1 MKTRG
6 LQKLLAVLLLT
17 ITIPAAEAA
26 GRKINLNLE
35 DAMKRM
41 DLTELLAEK
50 SIVLYW
56 ADQIPPR
63 PIEKEISIDTYSRGA
78 NATLKSDLRACSNA
92 FENIA
97 ETLIEDAEKFGANA
111 IIGIRSYH
119 DELPD
124 FSSESE
130 YRCDVGAFRASVGF
144 RVKFV
149 RLAP

>member
-1 MKTRG
+1 MKTH
-6 LQKLLAVLLLT
+6 LLCKILAVLLLVT
-17 ITIPAAEAA
+17 ALPSAQAA
-26 GRKINLNLE
+26 GRKINFNIE

-41 DLTELLAEK
+41 DLAEKLMEK
-50 SIVLYW
+50 SIALYW
-56 ADQIPPR
+56 ADQIPSR
-63 PIEKEISIDTYSRGA
+63 PIEKEISTDTYSRGA

-97 ETLIEDAEKFGANA
+97 ETLIEDAERFGANA
-111 IIGIRSYH
+111 IIGIRSYP

-124 FSSESE
+124 FSSETE

-144 RVKFV
+144 RVRFV

>member
-1 MKTRG
+1 MKTYV
-6 LQKLLAVLLLT
+6 LCKLLAALLL
-17 ITIPAAEAA
+17 ITALPNAQAA

-41 DLTELLAEK
+41 DLAELLAEK

-56 ADQIPPR
+56 ADQIPSR
-63 PIEKEISIDTYSRGA
+63 PIEKEIGIDTYSRGA

-97 ETLIEDAEKFGANA
+97 ETLVEDAEKFGANA

-119 DELPD
+119 DDLPD
-124 FSSESE
+124 FSSETE

>member
-1 MKTRG
+1 M
-6 LQKLLAVLLLT
+6 
-17 ITIPAAEAA
+17 
-26 GRKINLNLE
+26 
-35 DAMKRM
+35 
-41 DLTELLAEK
+41 
-50 SIVLYW
+50 LYW
-56 ADQIPPR
+56 ADQIASR
-63 PIEKEISIDTYSRGA
+63 NIEKDISTDTYSRGT

-92 FENIA
+92 FENRV

-124 FSSESE
+124 FSSDTE

-144 RVKFV
+144 RVRFV

>member
-1 MKTRG
+1 MKTHV
-6 LQKLLAVLLLT
+6 LYKMLATLLL
-17 ITIPAAEAA
+17 IAALPSAEAA
-26 GRKINLNLE
+26 SRKINLNLE

-41 DLTELLAEK
+41 DLAETLAEK
-50 SIVLYW
+50 SIAFYW
-56 ADQIPPR
+56 ADQIPSR
-63 PIEKEISIDTYSRGA
+63 LIEKEIATDTYSRGA

-92 FENIA
+92 FENII
-97 ETLIEDAEKFGANA
+97 ETLIEDAEQFGANA

-124 FSSESE
+124 FSSETE

-144 RVKFV
+144 RVRFV

>member
-1 MKTRG
+1 MKTHA
-6 LQKLLAVLLLT
+6 LYPMLAALLL
-17 ITIPAAEAA
+17 ITALPSAAA

-41 DLTELLAEK
+41 DLAETLSEK
-50 SIVLYW
+50 STAFYW

-63 PIEKEISIDTYSRGA
+63 AIEKEIEPDTYSRGA
-78 NATLKSDLRACSNA
+78 NAALKSDLRACSNA
-92 FENIA
+92 FEEVVN
-97 ETLIEDAEKFGANA
+97 TLIEEAEKMGANA
-111 IIGIRSYH
+111 IIGIRSFH

-124 FSSESE
+124 FSSETE

-144 RVKFV
+144 RVRFV